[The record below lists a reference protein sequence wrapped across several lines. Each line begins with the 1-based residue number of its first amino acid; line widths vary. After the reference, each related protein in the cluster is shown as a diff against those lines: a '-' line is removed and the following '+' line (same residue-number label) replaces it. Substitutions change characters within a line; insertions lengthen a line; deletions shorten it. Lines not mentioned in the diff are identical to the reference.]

1 MKKGEN
7 EAMSA
12 YVSAIEQTDPS
23 QHNTPE
29 PVMTKNTAHDSRVPV
44 RSTRP
49 DDLEDEG
56 PSNLGY
62 LDIDVNSLPTGGNF
76 YPTGTTIK
84 IRAARGEEIKHWS
97 TMNDQ
102 DINQLSQI
110 DDMLNYIIERCVY
123 VKIPSVLG
131 ASWKDLKDVDR
142 FYLLLAVREF
152 TFPQGENELK
162 VPLSEGNE
170 MTVTKEMIDFI
181 QIPDDLMQ
189 HYDSTERCFV
199 FTLKTGR
206 KFRMHIP
213 SLGVTQW
220 CKNYSVAKQTARE
233 GFDADFILYAPMLI
247 SDYRNLSQRAYEE
260 MVSESSHWNGA
271 EWSLLSYVRTELM
284 KASEAKIKYTDDN
297 GVEVAVP
304 LTFRGGI
311 KALFTVQNPL
321 SILC

>member
-12 YVSAIEQTDPS
+12 YVSEVEGNYENIPS
-23 QHNTPE
+23 APVKPSVKPVVPKGMTPI
-29 PVMTKNTAHDSRVPV
+29 

-62 LDIDVNSLPTGGNF
+62 LDIDVESLPTSGHF
-76 YPTGTTIK
+76 YPIGTTIK

-102 DINQLSQI
+102 DISQLSQI
-110 DDMLNYIIERCVY
+110 DDILNYIIERCVY
-123 VKIPSVLG
+123 VKMPDVLG

-142 FYLLLAVREF
+142 FYLLLAIREF
-152 TFPQGENELK
+152 TFPQGENELM
-162 VPLSEGNE
+162 VPLSEGKSIP
-170 MTVTKEMIDFI
+170 VTKEMIDFI
-181 QIPDDLMQ
+181 KIPEKIMEY
-189 HYDSTERCFV
+189 YDPNERCFV

-220 CKNYSVAKQTARE
+220 CKNYSAAKQAARE
-233 GFDADFILYAPMLI
+233 GFDTDFMMYAPMLI

-260 MVSESSHWNGA
+260 MVSESNHWSVA
-271 EWSLLSYVRTELM
+271 EWSLLSHVRDELI
-284 KASEAKIKYTDDN
+284 KASSANIKYTDDN
-297 GVEVAVP
+297 GAEVTVP

-311 KALFTVQNPL
+311 KALFTVQDPL